1 MKKARAQSKA
11 NHSSA
16 ASNATRENSG
26 NAVQARDAVN
36 SAQLKAVSLTLNAS
50 PSAIAQKKQ
59 KDSIQQ
65 SQSTV
70 ESIQRKFLGDSAVSQ
85 RAAEEEEM
93 LQGKFETSQLVEE
106 EEALQGKFDEPAQLV
121 EDEEMLQGK
130 FETAQ
135 RVEDEEMLQGKFET
149 AQLVEDEELMQGK
162 FQVAQAKKSENNT
175 GLPDNLKAGIENMSG
190 VSMDSVQVHYNS
202 DRPAQLNAHA
212 YAQGTDIHVAS
223 GQEKHLPH
231 EAWHVVQQAQG
242 RVQPTTQMA
251 GGTQVNDDSS
261 LEKEADDMGA
271 KAAQFKADSQSSK
284 SAK

>member
-1 MKKARAQSKA
+1 MQ
-11 NHSSA
+11 
-16 ASNATRENSG
+16 TRE
-26 NAVQARDAVN
+26 AVN
-36 SAQLKAVSLTLNAS
+36 SAQLKAVSVTLNS
-50 PSAIAQKKQ
+50 NPTAIAQKKQ

-65 SQSTV
+65 ASQSTA
-70 ESIQRKFLGDSAVSQ
+70 ETAQRKFLGESSVSQ

-93 LQGKFETSQLVEE
+93 LQGKFDTTQLVEE
-106 EEALQGKFDEPAQLV
+106 EEALQGKFDTAQLVEEEEALQGKFDTAQLMEEEEALQGKFEPAQLV
-121 EDEEMLQGK
+121 EEEEALQGK
-130 FETAQ
+130 FET
-135 RVEDEEMLQGKFET
+135 V
-149 AQLVEDEELMQGK
+149 
-162 FQVAQAKKSENNT
+162 QAKEKGAENST
-175 GLPDNLKAGIENMSG
+175 GMPDNLKAGIENLSG
-190 VSMDSVQVHYNS
+190 MSMDSVQVHYNS
-202 DRPAQLNAHA
+202 DKPAQLNAHA

-271 KAAQFKADSQSSK
+271 KAAQFKAESQSSK